1 MQVFELLRHGTTGN
15 DWALDG
21 LNIYASVA
29 DAVHAEECNDSVHV
43 FYPEKLADKAA
54 RFLNGFRGTNLYAVK
69 ANPHPVILKSLWNAG
84 VRDFDVASLRE
95 VELVANT
102 LPGANLYFMHPVKSR
117 QAIRYAYA
125 MGVRAFSFDSL
136 DELIKIE
143 EETSYATDLKLFLRL
158 GVSVKGAAYELTGKF
173 GAPLDLAPLML
184 QRARLSA
191 QRLGVCFHVGSQ
203 CMRPEAFADAIGQT
217 AAAAKAAGVTLDVID
232 VGGGFPVAYP
242 GMEPPALEEYF
253 RVIHAALDANGFV
266 DTLTLCEPGRALVA
280 EAGAVA
286 ARIELRKGEELY
298 LNDGTYG
305 ALFDAG
311 VPEWPFPLD
320 LIAADDRAMSEDVIG
335 YRAYGPTCDSCDKMA
350 GPFPLPADVRE
361 GDWVVFE
368 HLGAYGISMQAR
380 FNGFYSETMVAVIE
394 N

>member
-1 MQVFELLRHGTTGN
+1 MQVLEVLRPVPSTEN
-15 DWALDG
+15 WALEG
-21 LNIYASVA
+21 LNTYTNVA
-29 DAVHAEECNDSVHV
+29 DALKAEVCNDSVHV
-43 FYPEKLADKAA
+43 FYPEKLAEMAA
-54 RFLNGFRGTNLYAVK
+54 RFLGGFRGTNLYAVK
-69 ANPHPVILKSLWNAG
+69 ANPHPAILKSLWQAG
-84 VRDFDVASLRE
+84 IRDFDVASLRE
-95 VELVANT
+95 VELVSKV

-125 MGVRAFSFDSL
+125 MGVRGFSFDTL
-136 DELIKIE
+136 DELLKIE
-143 EETSYATDLKLFLRL
+143 EETSGAADLKLFLRL
-158 GVSVKGAAYELTGKF
+158 GVAVQGAAYELSGKF

-203 CMRPEAFADAIGQT
+203 CMRPEAFADAIGQ
-217 AAAAKAAGVTLDVID
+217 AAGVMRSAGVQLDVID

-253 RVIHAALDANGFV
+253 RVIHAALDDNGFSGT
-266 DTLTLCEPGRALVA
+266 DTLCEPGRALVA

-286 ARIELRKGEELY
+286 ARIELRKGSDLY

-320 LIAADDRAMSEDVIG
+320 LIAGDDRAFGSDVIG

-350 GPFPLPADVRE
+350 GPFPLPADARE
-361 GDWVVFE
+361 GDWIVFE
-368 HLGAYGISMQAR
+368 HLGAYGLTMQAR
-380 FNGFYSETMVAVIE
+380 FNGFYSETIVAVL
-394 N
+394 